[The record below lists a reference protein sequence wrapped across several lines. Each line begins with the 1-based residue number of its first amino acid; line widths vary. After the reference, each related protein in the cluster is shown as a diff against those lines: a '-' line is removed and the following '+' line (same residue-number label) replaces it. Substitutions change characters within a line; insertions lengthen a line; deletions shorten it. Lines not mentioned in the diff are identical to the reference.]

1 MKVYIDTSKTL
12 QQLATEFGVPPK
24 IILAR
29 LRNEK
34 SIEESFTAPYTVSA
48 AYTAPDGR
56 SVTNLRELA
65 REHGIN
71 YLTLRNRLA
80 SGWSMEDA
88 LKTPR
93 RAVSVDLN
101 KRYGMPI
108 MEWLKQSGITKAQFN
123 SRISRGWDPERA
135 ARQGKSFEAAV
146 LYRFPDAD
154 IKTVLSS
161 MSEHGISEQAV
172 RKRMAEGWPLEKC
185 ITVPAV
191 LPLAKVHAAV
201 PKE

>member
-1 MKVYIDTSKTL
+1 MIDTSKTL
-12 QQLATEFGVPPK
+12 QQLAVEYGIPPR
-24 IILAR
+24 IIMAR

-34 SIEESFTAPYTVSA
+34 SIEESFTTPHTASVT
-48 AYTAPDGR
+48 YTAPDGR

-65 REHGIN
+65 RAHGIK
-71 YLTLRNRLA
+71 YITLRNRLA

-88 LKTPR
+88 LKMPR
-93 RAVSVDLN
+93 KAQSVDLD

-108 MEWLKQSGITKAQFN
+108 TEWLKQSGITKAQFN

-154 IKTVLSS
+154 IETVLST
-161 MSEHGISEQAV
+161 MAEHGISAQAV

>member
-1 MKVYIDTSKTL
+1 MIDTSKTL
-12 QQLATEFGVPPK
+12 QQLAVEYGVPPR

-29 LRNEK
+29 LRHEK
-34 SIEESFTAPYTVSA
+34 SVEESFTAPHTASA
-48 AYTAPDGR
+48 AYTSPDGR
-56 SVTNLRELA
+56 SVTNLRALA
-65 REHGIN
+65 EEHGIK
-71 YLTLRNRLA
+71 YITLRNRLA

-88 LKTPR
+88 LNTPR
-93 RAVSVDLN
+93 KAVKVDLDQ
-101 KRYGMPI
+101 RYGMPI
-108 MEWLKQSGITKAQFN
+108 TEWLKQSGITKAQFN

-135 ARQGKSFEAAV
+135 ARQGKSFEASV

-154 IKTVLSS
+154 IEAVLFS

-172 RKRMAEGWPLEKC
+172 RKRMAAGWPLEKC